1 MFEDLSITNKQ
12 RHFLQLLEDPTIN
25 ELLIGG
31 AGGGAKSFSLGMGAT
46 LLARKYPGVRIFIG
60 RKTLKSLKQSTI
72 NTLLTKVFP
81 FLGLKPDDYW
91 MRFSDMSLEYKNGS
105 KLIFGELDT
114 NPSDPDFA
122 RIGSTE
128 YDIAIVDEAGEITL
142 QAKNAIK
149 TRIGRGVLAE
159 YGVPGKLIVSCNP
172 STNFLFSEYYEPYE
186 KLGGGGF
193 QKWQIGE
200 TTVFEGTEY
209 ESKLP
214 SYRAFLRMGAYDNPF
229 LPQSYIDNLK
239 TLPDRERKRI
249 LDGNWHYADDE
260 NSLFRS
266 ALLDKATIWE
276 IPASEDNNIFI
287 GVDLSDSGKD
297 KTIFS
302 LIKNGIL
309 MNQKASN
316 VQMNWEKESK
326 LPMGRLIT
334 DELVEFAQRNGIDQR
349 LASHIA
355 VEINGVGAS
364 VRDFLRE
371 RGWHIL
377 EYTATHKS
385 RSENYYNLMMDMDSG
400 DIKIYH
406 EINDLDGLRRE
417 LGAHSYEMINQEPSV
432 VKKEKIK
439 ATVGHSPDRADSFA
453 IANYARRMAEHPELN
468 PRTNRNRV
476 IF

>member
-1 MFEDLSITNKQ
+1 
-12 RHFLQLLEDPTIN
+12 
-25 ELLIGG
+25 
-31 AGGGAKSFSLGMGAT
+31 
-46 LLARKYPGVRIFIG
+46 
-60 RKTLKSLKQSTI
+60 
-72 NTLLTKVFP
+72 
-81 FLGLKPDDYW
+81 
-91 MRFSDMSLEYKNGS
+91 
-105 KLIFGELDT
+105 
-114 NPSDPDFA
+114 
-122 RIGSTE
+122 
-128 YDIAIVDEAGEITL
+128 
-142 QAKNAIK
+142 
-149 TRIGRGVLAE
+149 
-159 YGVPGKLIVSCNP
+159 
-172 STNFLFSEYYEPYE
+172 
-186 KLGGGGF
+186 
-193 QKWQIGE
+193 
-200 TTVFEGTEY
+200 
-209 ESKLP
+209 
-214 SYRAFLRMGAYDNPF
+214 
-229 LPQSYIDNLK
+229 
-239 TLPDRERKRI
+239 
-249 LDGNWHYADDE
+249 
-260 NSLFRS
+260 
-266 ALLDKATIWE
+266 
-276 IPASEDNNIFI
+276 
-287 GVDLSDSGKD
+287 
-297 KTIFS
+297 
-302 LIKNGIL
+302 
-309 MNQKASN
+309 
-316 VQMNWEKESK
+316 
-326 LPMGRLIT
+326 MGRLIT

>member
-1 MFEDLSITNKQ
+1 MDLEISKKQ
-12 RHFLQLLEDPTIN
+12 RQFLELLEDPTIN

-46 LLARKYPGVRIFIG
+46 LLARKYPGVRIFMG

-81 FLGLKPDDYW
+81 FLQIRGDEYAIH
-91 MRFSDMSLEYKNGS
+91 FQDMSLDYKNGS

-114 NPSDPDFA
+114 IPSDPDFS

-149 TRIGRGVLAE
+149 TRIGRGVLAN
-159 YGVPGKLIVSCNP
+159 YGVPGKLIVSANP
-172 STNFLFSEYYEPYE
+172 STNFLYSEYYEPYE

-200 TTVFEGTEY
+200 TTVNEGTSQEK
-209 ESKLP
+209 KLP
-214 SYRAFLRMGAYDNPF
+214 SYRGFLRMGAYDNPF
-229 LPQSYIDNLK
+229 LPQAYIDNLK

-249 LDGNWHYADDE
+249 LDGDWHYADDE
-260 NSLFRS
+260 SSLFRS
-266 ALLDKATIWE
+266 GLLDKATTFQTSTD
-276 IPASEDNNIFI
+276 PDPLKKFI

-302 LIKNGIL
+302 LIEDGIL
-309 MNQKASN
+309 ISQKASQ
-316 VQMNWEKESK
+316 VQMNWEKDSK
-326 LPMGRLIT
+326 LPMGRMIA
-334 DELVEFAQRNGIDQR
+334 DELVEFAQRNGINQR

-364 VRDFLRE
+364 VRDFLRD
-371 RGWHIL
+371 RGWQIT

-385 RSENYYNLMMDMDSG
+385 RSENYYQLMLDMDAG
-400 DIKIYH
+400 DIKIYN
-406 EINDLDGLRRE
+406 EIYDIDELKRE
-417 LGAHSYEMINQEPSV
+417 LSAHSYEMVNQEPSV
-432 VKKEKIK
+432 VKKDKIK
-439 ATVGHSPDRADSFA
+439 LTIGHSPDRADSFA
-453 IANYARRMAEHPELN
+453 ICNYARRLAEHPELS
-468 PRTNRNRV
+468 PHTNRNRLY
-476 IF
+476 F

>member
-1 MFEDLSITNKQ
+1 MFEDLDITEKQ
-12 RHFLQLLEDPTIN
+12 QQFLQLLEDPTIN

-31 AGGGAKSFSLGMGAT
+31 AGGGAKSFSLGMGAS
-46 LLARKYPGVRIFIG
+46 LLARKYPGLRVFMG
-60 RKTLKSLKQSTI
+60 RKTLKSLKESTL

-81 FLGLKPDDYW
+81 FLGVKTSEYV
-91 MRFSDMSLEYKNGS
+91 MHFSTMTLDYKNGS
-105 KLIFGELDT
+105 KIIFGELDT
-114 NPSDPDFA
+114 NPSDPDFS

-142 QAKNAIK
+142 AAKNAIK
-149 TRIGRGVLAE
+149 TRIGRGVL
-159 YGVPGKLIVSCNP
+159 GDLGIPGKLIISANP
-172 STNFLFSEYYEPYE
+172 STNFLFSEYFEPYD

-200 TTVFEGTEY
+200 VTVSNGK
-209 ESKLP
+209 KLP

-229 LPQSYIDNLK
+229 LPQAYIDNLL

-249 LDGNWHYADDE
+249 LDGDWHYADDE
-260 NSLFRS
+260 ASLFRS
-266 ALLDKATIWE
+266 GLLDKATAWE
-276 IPASEDNNIFI
+276 LPEQTEAMNRFI

-302 LIKNGIL
+302 LIEDGIL
-309 MNQKASN
+309 VSQKASQ
-316 VQMNWEKESK
+316 VQMTWEKDSK

-364 VRDFLRE
+364 VRDFLRD
-371 RGWHIL
+371 RGWQIT

-385 RSENYYNLMMDMDSG
+385 RSENYYNLMLDMDAG
-400 DIKIYH
+400 DVKIYH
-406 EINDLDGLRRE
+406 EIFGLDELRRE
-417 LGAHSYEMINQEPSV
+417 LSAHSYTMNNQEPSV
-432 VKKEKIK
+432 VKKDKIK
-439 ATVGHSPDRADSFA
+439 LTIGHSPDRADSFA
-453 IANYARRMAEHPELN
+453 IANYARRLAEKPELS
-468 PRTNRNRV
+468 PHTNRNRI